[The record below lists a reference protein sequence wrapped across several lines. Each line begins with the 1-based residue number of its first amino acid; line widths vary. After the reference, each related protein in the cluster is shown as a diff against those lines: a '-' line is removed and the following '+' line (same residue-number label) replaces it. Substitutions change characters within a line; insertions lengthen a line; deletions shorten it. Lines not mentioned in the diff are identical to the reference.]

1 MPTHIE
7 HGLAYVLDADEVVDR
22 SRLVGP
28 MNVEVLGVRA
38 ESIRGPWCAGG
49 GVGGTLSVNV
59 LAMADRKNLD
69 DQAVVFDD
77 AQGAVAADAVVPLA

>member
-1 MPTHIE
+1 MLTHIE

-38 ESIRGPWCAGG
+38 ASIRGPWCAGG
-49 GVGGTLSVNV
+49 GVGGTLS
-59 LAMADRKNLD
+59 DRNNLD
-69 DQAVVFDD
+69 DKAVVFDD
-77 AQGAVAADAVVPLA
+77 AQGAVVADAVAPLT

>member
-1 MPTHIE
+1 MLAHIE

-38 ESIRGPWCAGG
+38 ASIRGPWCVGGGAGG
-49 GVGGTLSVNV
+49 ASIRQCACDG
-59 LAMADRKNLD
+59 RQKK
-69 DQAVVFDD
+69 
-77 AQGAVAADAVVPLA
+77 PR